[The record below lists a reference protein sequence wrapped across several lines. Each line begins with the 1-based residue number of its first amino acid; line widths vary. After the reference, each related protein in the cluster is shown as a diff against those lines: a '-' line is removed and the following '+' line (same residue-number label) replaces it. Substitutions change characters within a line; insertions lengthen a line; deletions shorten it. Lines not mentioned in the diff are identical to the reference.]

1 MNSWICIG
9 LAAVVASGTAEAKS
23 GGRPNLLVFITDD
36 QSWAECSAYGPVSVP
51 TPHFDRVAR
60 DGVLFRHGY
69 ASAPSCAPSRAA
81 LLTGRN
87 FWELEQGAFIQAWLP
102 AKFPVLPEILG
113 AAGYHTGYTGKGW
126 GPGVSEMSGRDADP
140 AGRQYSKIR
149 FKKPGDGLNPVDYAS
164 NFKAFLD
171 ERPADAPFY
180 FWIGTT
186 EPHHPHGWDNHT
198 KLGVDLEDIRVPAF
212 LPDTRGVRINRAN
225 YLYEV
230 RYADDVLGKALKI
243 LEDLGELENTLI
255 VVTSDNGTPTPR
267 AKATVY
273 DWGVRM
279 PFAAMWPARAPAG
292 RTVEDFVNLIDIAPT
307 FLEAAGVPAPAGM
320 SGRSFLN
327 VLTSSATG
335 LVDSSRVSTA
345 SGLEWHGRT
354 FARRMIRDARH
365 MYIVNYTN
373 APPPW
378 TEGATPKPDSE
389 FPRSAQTRDVPGLIA
404 DHPDHPVIRPFVLL
418 HAVPPPPEELFDC
431 VADPFQMTN
440 LVDRADLD
448 PVLDRMR
455 RSLRDYQ
462 IKTGDP
468 RATGDMALFER
479 TRAFIDERKRNDY
492 KGDLPA
498 FPD

>member
-1 MNSWICIG
+1 
-9 LAAVVASGTAEAKS
+9 
-23 GGRPNLLVFITDD
+23 
-36 QSWAECSAYGPVSVP
+36 
-51 TPHFDRVAR
+51 
-60 DGVLFRHGY
+60 
-69 ASAPSCAPSRAA
+69 
-81 LLTGRN
+81 
-87 FWELEQGAFIQAWLP
+87 
-102 AKFPVLPEILG
+102 
-113 AAGYHTGYTGKGW
+113 
-126 GPGVSEMSGRDADP
+126 MSGRDADP

-164 NFKAFLD
+164 NFQAFLD

-186 EPHHPHGWDNHT
+186 EPHQPHGRDNHT
-198 KLGVDLEDIRVPAF
+198 KLGVDLADIRVPAF
-212 LPDTRGVRINRAN
+212 LPDTPGVRMHRAN

-243 LEDLGELENTLI
+243 LEDLGELENTLV

-327 VLTSSATG
+327 VLTSSAAG

-345 SGLEWHGRT
+345 AGLEWHGRT
-354 FARRMIRDARH
+354 FARRMIRDARYQ
-365 MYIVNYTN
+365 YIVNYTN

-378 TEGATPKPDSE
+378 TEGAKPKPDSE
-389 FPRSAQTRDVPGLIA
+389 FPRSAQIRDVSSLIA
-404 DHPDHPVIRPFVLL
+404 DHPDHPAIRPYVSL
-418 HAVPPPPEELFDC
+418 HANPPPPEELFDC
-431 VADPFQMTN
+431 DVDPCQMTN
-440 LVDRADLD
+440 LVGRADLA
-448 PVLDRMR
+448 PVLDR
-455 RSLRDYQ
+455 LRAALRTYQ
-462 IKTGDP
+462 LKTGDP

-479 TRAFIDERKRNDY
+479 TRAFVDERKRNDY
-492 KGDLPA
+492 KGGLPP